1 MSKVY
6 KNCQSCDMPL
16 KKPGDRGANVD
27 GTASEMF
34 CKHCYE
40 KGAFKQP
47 DVTAQQMQEFVKKRL
62 KEMKLPGFMAW
73 FFTRRIPRLER
84 WKSKA

>member
-1 MSKVY
+1 MASTY

-16 KKPGDRGANVD
+16 KKQENRGTNTD
-27 GTASEMF
+27 ETPSEMY
-34 CKHCYE
+34 CKYCYE

-62 KEMKLPGFMAW
+62 KEMKFPGFMAW

-84 WKSKA
+84 WKSKS